1 VSTEVQLYGV
11 LGVLLAVIGGT
22 VAAAMVLTNPRSTP
36 RRIFDDYVRFLD
48 GYVRFLLL
56 RRSALS
62 IARIQLAVV
71 GAAVVGAV
79 TLDGRFSYA
88 AFLALILPPVIL
100 RRQARKRRE
109 RIEQQLDGWM
119 VLLANMLKAT
129 GALGEALTATVR
141 LSTPPI
147 SQEVELVAK
156 EIELGSSL
164 DVALRNMAERI
175 GSSIVS
181 TAVTGLLVARQT
193 GGDLPKLLE
202 TSAAALREL
211 ARLEGVVRSKTA
223 QAKLQLLVMGLFPPG
238 IYYGLLALDP
248 HFFDALTGV
257 IGILVYGFSVICW
270 ISAML
275 MARKILDVDV

>member
-11 LGVLLAVIGGT
+11 LGVLLAVVGGT
-22 VAAAMVLTNPRSTP
+22 VAAAMVLANPRSTP

-62 IARIQLAVV
+62 IARIQVAVA

-100 RRQARKRRE
+100 RRQARKRCE